1 MDALIDRLPIGA
13 RHALIALA
21 IMGLSLIP
29 LSLLHALLPTVPAL
43 VASGG
48 LCGVWFY
55 ISRERRQA
63 EEAAGSNRIPPWQLL
78 PRSWRDIGWPVAA
91 VVLATVLTWALFGGH

>member
-21 IMGLSLIP
+21 IMAVSLVP
-29 LSLLHALLPTVPAL
+29 LALLNTVLPPRVMVL
-43 VASGG
+43 VAAAF
-48 LCGVWFY
+48 CGVWFY

-63 EEAAGSNRIPPWQLL
+63 EEAAGSNRIPPWQIL
-78 PRSWRDIGWPVAA
+78 PRSWRDIGWPAGA
-91 VVLATVLTWALFGGH
+91 VTLAVILLSLVP